1 MKTGWRVLALVLVLL
16 LVVAVAM
23 AFAAQRR
30 GGGMGRGGGGMGRM
44 AAGAG
49 AGVGRGAGMGMMM
62 PMHGM
67 VLTSAVSASGEN
79 VYVLVG
85 NQLMKYD
92 SDLRLV
98 KQVDVN
104 VDYTKMRQM
113 MDEMRK
119 QMPQPMPG
127 Q

>member
-1 MKTGWRVLALVLVLL
+1 MKTRWRVLALVLVLL
-16 LVVAVAM
+16 LVVAVAV

-44 AAGAG
+44 GAG
-49 AGVGRGAGMGMMM
+49 AGAGMGMMM

-119 QMPQPMPG
+119 QMPG

>member
-1 MKTGWRVLALVLVLL
+1 
-16 LVVAVAM
+16 
-23 AFAAQRR
+23 
-30 GGGMGRGGGGMGRM
+30 
-44 AAGAG
+44 
-49 AGVGRGAGMGMMM
+49 
-62 PMHGM
+62 
-67 VLTSAVSASGEN
+67 
-79 VYVLVG
+79 
-85 NQLMKYD
+85 MKYD

-119 QMPQPMPG
+119 QMPG